1 MPVNFD
7 KILQHSDCQEIISK
21 LVSGI
26 QAKDISEW
34 LKIKYQGKDEAHLRL
49 SAASLKEFM
58 DANLDLWSTLNKD
71 IQTVKNGTLDTKKI
85 SSALKN
91 NKTYQER
98 MIDMADEE
106 IDIKKMMKSIYVM
119 ITSRME
125 QVFDRIQ
132 ANPENLKPDYLL
144 TKYFET
150 MLNYI
155 DRFDKIIL
163 KSPDQVIQHNVTVQ
177 VMDQYVAVIQD
188 AIRETL
194 AEIDPDSAFLFLEKF
209 NTKLSSLQLPDS
221 MQPQPIKPQTQE
233 QRYIAAE
240 VLHSKLEEIKG
251 EN

>member
-132 ANPENLKPDYLL
+132 ANPENLKLIQIPPSYFSKNL
-144 TKYFET
+144 T
-150 MLNYI
+150 LNFLHYNY
-155 DRFDKIIL
+155 
-163 KSPDQVIQHNVTVQ
+163 QIQCSLNQLNH
-177 VMDQYVAVIQD
+177 
-188 AIRETL
+188 
-194 AEIDPDSAFLFLEKF
+194 
-209 NTKLSSLQLPDS
+209 KLRNKDILQL
-221 MQPQPIKPQTQE
+221 KF
-233 QRYIAAE
+233 YIQ
-240 VLHSKLEEIKG
+240 
-251 EN
+251 N